1 MFYIIKN
8 NQFLL
13 FCPYPYLPSLIPYTF
28 LLLRTHTLVLSYPCP
43 TVFYLDTQNC
53 VCHANICRPVLQTPL
68 CPLPYVSTQILPCV
82 HTDICPCPGATYSA
96 PHHFSLFLKCLS
108 GSISNFQK
116 RYVSFRLVLKG
127 NVFVDSHTG
136 RPLGSQN
143 HL

>member
-1 MFYIIKN
+1 MYI
-8 NQFLL
+8 FLL